1 MSSRK
6 LILDEKFILNDAD
19 LGGRVDLREV
29 FGNDNPIEIE
39 IGCGKGRF
47 LLYVARSMPEHNFL
61 GIEWASKFY
70 KFSADRIRR
79 WNLTNVKLLRT
90 DAREFF
96 IDRLVDETID
106 TVHVYFP
113 DPWHKK
119 KHRKRRLFV
128 PEFCQALARVL
139 KPAGKVYV
147 STDYEEYYQMIKEN
161 LLSIP
166 ELTECAFGSPVGSDV
181 LTNYEDK
188 WRRMGRETWRLAA
201 EKIKNYK

>member
-1 MSSRK
+1 MSK
-6 LILDEKFILNDAD
+6 QLILDKNFILDD
-19 LGGRVDLREV
+19 SELGGQVDLRSV

-47 LLYVARSMPEHNFL
+47 LLYVARSLPEHNFL

-96 IDRLVDETID
+96 IDRLVSETID

-113 DPWHKK
+113 DPWYKK
-119 KHRKRRLFV
+119 KHHKRRLFV

-139 KPAGKVYV
+139 IPGGRVYV
-147 STDYEEYYQMIKEN
+147 SSDHEEYYQMIREN
-161 LLSIP
+161 LLAGDNFEQCP
-166 ELTECAFGSPVGSDV
+166 FGSPVGSDV

-188 WRRMGRETWRLAA
+188 WRRMGREIWRLAVT
-201 EKIKNYK
+201 KI